1 MTIRRVL
8 SSNADPADYLTGANL
23 AFGNWGD
30 EQTFAWAFRGG
41 EIVFLDD
48 ERGRPVAASGINYR
62 TLVDGMP
69 IAIISGAWTSL
80 AARGT
85 GAFARLIEAT
95 HLAARERHA
104 TTIAF
109 GRMDNISRRRVEDA
123 GAQITATFYCRS
135 LPQGEPEEP
144 PASLDHLEG
153 GLYTFPSSFCYTSE
167 EWRRQFLE
175 RPRATIECVGRQGE
189 WAAIVERAAD
199 FDRVHAVTHEAA
211 LPLLAARAHAEGRRL
226 FWFALTPPSLPCE
239 WTDGFLS
246 TFPPADVTAWSLQNG
261 DRM

>member
-8 SSNADPADYLTGANL
+8 SSDVDPADYLDGANQ
-23 AFGNWGD
+23 AFGHWGD

-48 ERGRPVAASGINYR
+48 ERGRPVSASGINYR
-62 TLVDGMP
+62 TLVDGTS
-69 IAIISGAWTSL
+69 IAIISGAWTSPV
-80 AARGT
+80 ARGT

-104 TTIAF
+104 TTISF
-109 GRMDNISRRRVEDA
+109 GRMDNVSRRRVEDA
-123 GAQITATFYCRS
+123 GAQTTATFYCRS
-135 LPQGEPEEP
+135 LPQGEPEAP
-144 PASLDHLEG
+144 PASLDHLDPG
-153 GLYTFPSSFCYTSE
+153 SYTFPSSISYAPE

-175 RPRATIECVGRQGE
+175 RPHATIECVGRPGE
-189 WAAIVERAAD
+189 WAAIIERAAD
-199 FDRVHAVTHEAA
+199 FDRVHAVSDETA

-246 TFPPADVTAWSLQNG
+246 TFPPTDVIAWRLQNG

>member
-1 MTIRRVL
+1 MRLRRVL
-8 SSNADPADYLTGANL
+8 ASDADPADYLTGANL

-30 EQTFAWAFRGG
+30 EQTFAWAFRDG
-41 EIVFLDD
+41 EILFLEDAS
-48 ERGRPVAASGINYR
+48 GQPVAASGINYR
-62 TLVDGMP
+62 ALVDGTP
-69 IAIISGAWTSL
+69 IAIISGAWTSP

-123 GAQITATFYCRS
+123 GAQIWPTFYCRS
-135 LPQGEPEEP
+135 LPQSSPEGP
-144 PASLDHLEG
+144 PPSLDHLDPG
-153 GLYTFPSSFCYTSE
+153 MYAFPSSFRYTSE
-167 EWRRQFLE
+167 EWRRQYLE
-175 RPRATIECVGRQGE
+175 RPHATIECVGQPGE

-199 FDRVHAVTHEAA
+199 FDRVHAVTDKTA

-226 FWFALTPPSLPCE
+226 FWFALKQPSLPCE